1 MGVRDWGTDSPSGTP
16 NSVNSQYFT
25 LQRNGADTLFVINSN
40 GDLGLGTREP
50 QYKFH
55 VKENDNSSS
64 PTM

>member
-1 MGVRDWGTDSPSGTP
+1 M
-16 NSVNSQYFT
+16 
-25 LQRNGADTLFVINSN
+25 ADTLFVINSN

-64 PTM
+64 PTNVEAIFSQLWNSKIIF